1 MCLKID
7 KTLIG
12 MGLTTGD
19 IPTPRVSALMRLK
32 TQKFPQMS
40 VHTSAHTYTFPR
52 ASPGTDV
59 IGSLP
64 DAVLLVSS
72 LLLHQPLSHLAQLL
86 YKGIVY

>member
-19 IPTPRVSALMRLK
+19 VPTPRVSALMWLK

-40 VHTSAHTYTFPR
+40 VHTSAHTHTHSCKNIRGRPHL
-52 ASPGTDV
+52 SDV
-59 IGSLP
+59 
-64 DAVLLVSS
+64 
-72 LLLHQPLSHLAQLL
+72 PL
-86 YKGIVY
+86 GD